1 MKLINKLKEKK
12 CKENQEIMLDECLL
26 NEEAIPVVNKGAEV
40 MVDHPEGEYIRKED
54 GVYLRY
60 VVSKNNSCCDMII
73 NDNKEINV

>member
-1 MKLINKLKEKK
+1 MKLIKKLASQKQ
-12 CKENQEIMLDECLL
+12 KENQEKLLDECLL

-60 VVSKNNSCCDMII
+60 VVSNNDSCCDKII